1 LKRIGLFLILAIAGV
16 LAFARTPAN
25 ALSGSTSIFLEETVT
40 IIVTPSPTPV
50 GFVPATPAL
59 SVPRQVA
66 SSGASIYDVAPISV
80 LEPPVMVAQATP
92 QGPIPVTFQAIAN
105 PNAKFLHSVPNS
117 NPTANNQNNTLL
129 APYGTTVFTCVYQI
143 FTDETVAYSLTD
155 WAFGTASGAGSGTY
169 PLQNTPT
176 TSFAS
181 WEAEQTTTSFAAF
194 ANSGSPGQ
202 LDWDGTANV
211 SQQHCIDWQ
220 VTVPTTLAPGTYTAT
235 VQYNL
240 NVGG

>member
-1 LKRIGLFLILAIAGV
+1 MKRIGLFLILAIAAV
-16 LAFARTPAN
+16 LAFAHTPAN
-25 ALSGSTSIFLEETVT
+25 ALSGATGIFLEETVT

-50 GFVPATPAL
+50 GIAPAAP
-59 SVPRQVA
+59 SVSAVRRVA
-66 SSGASIYDVAPISV
+66 AAGTSQYDVAPISE
-80 LEPPVMVAQATP
+80 LEPQVIAQATP
-92 QGPIPVTFQAIAN
+92 QGAIPVTFQAIAN

-129 APYGTTVFTCVYQI
+129 AGYGTTIFPCVYQI
-143 FTDETVAYSLTD
+143 FTNETSAYKLTD

-169 PLQNTPT
+169 PLENTPT

-181 WEAEQTTTSFAAF
+181 WEAEQVTTSFAAF
-194 ANSGSPGQ
+194 ANSGSPGE
-202 LDWDGTANV
+202 LDWNGTANV
-211 SQQHCIDWQ
+211 SQQHCFDWQ
-220 VTVPTTLAPGTYTAT
+220 VTVPTSLAPGTYTAT